1 MQKLRLGTRDWGPAA
16 ALVCWGPGVVGL
28 VLGGHWPGFAAGA
41 ESAGSAAG
49 GPSSRHIST
58 VPCGRTDGRPAAAD
72 AGTPTTNTKDRKVKG
87 IAL

>member
-1 MQKLRLGTRDWGPAA
+1 ML
-16 ALVCWGPGVVGL
+16 GL
-28 VLGGHWPGFAAGA
+28 VLGRPGWRGGLRPGCAAGA

-72 AGTPTTNTKDRKVKG
+72 AGTPTENTQKKRLK
-87 IAL
+87 